1 MAQPD
6 ADRMREMPRDNA
18 AIRWILTGILIAY
31 AAYAAIFIFQSSFVV
46 DGQRY
51 FVLFDDAMISMQYAR
66 NLAHGAGLVW
76 NAGAPPVEGYS
87 NPLWVLI
94 MAGFHLLPLQSAQM
108 SLPIQIFSGLLLL
121 GNLILVKKLADEMTG
136 EAAVVSLVAVLLT
149 AFYYPINNWG
159 LLGNEVA
166 LLTPCVTGAVFLAIS
181 NLRRERLSRGLYILL
196 GLSLLIRVDAIVPAA
211 IIWLF
216 LVLVDRRNRRRHLV
230 WGSVWIGG
238 VLLASSLFRWLY
250 YGDLL
255 PNTYYL
261 KMTGYPILLRVAR
274 GLYVMFQFMWHLN
287 WVLLLFPLVLF
298 VVDRDKGTGLLAG
311 VFLAQILYSVYV
323 GGDGWEDRGGSNR
336 FVTIAMPLFF
346 VLFSIAVD
354 RLRRGVVSSLG
365 RLGGRSSARKASVA
379 AMGIFACVSLLNFN
393 VLIYPSDLKYL
404 FLQTRSV
411 FIGGNVRNVR
421 IANYLK
427 SVTTEQAQVAVV
439 AAGGIPYFSDRF
451 SIDLL
456 GKNDSKIAREPV
468 GTPQDYTWIDFRPG
482 HMKWDYAYSIG
493 ELKPDVVVEI
503 LRGTSTQ
510 AEPWLSGYV
519 RIQVPELESSLPDGT
534 LFLKPGSSNIYW
546 DRVAAFVVE
555 SP

>member
-1 MAQPD
+1 MSQD
-6 ADRMREMPRDNA
+6 GKITR
-18 AIRWILTGILIAY
+18 AIMLGILIAF
-31 AAYAAIFIFQSSFVV
+31 AAYAAIFIFQSSFVI

-76 NAGAPPVEGYS
+76 NAGGPLVEGYS

-94 MAGFHLLPLQSAQM
+94 MGGFHLLPLPAAQM
-108 SLPIQIFSGLLLL
+108 SLPVQVFSGLLLL
-121 GNLILVKKLADEMTG
+121 GNLVLVKRLVDEMTG
-136 EAAVVSLVAVLLT
+136 KAPAVGLVAVLLT

-166 LLTPCVTGAVFLAIS
+166 LLTPCVTGAVLLAIL
-181 NLRRERLSRGLYILL
+181 NMRRDRVSRGLYVLL
-196 GLSLLIRVDAIVPAA
+196 GLSLLIRIDAIVPAA
-211 IIWLF
+211 VIWLY
-216 LVLVDRRNRRRHLV
+216 LALVDRRNRRRHLV
-230 WGSVWIGG
+230 WGGACIGV
-238 VLLASSLFRWLY
+238 VLLASSLFRLLY

-261 KMTGYPILLRVAR
+261 KMTGYPIILRVAR

-287 WVLLLFPLVLF
+287 WVLILFPFVLY
-298 VVDRDKGTGLLAG
+298 VLDRDRDKGLLIA

-336 FVTIAMPLFF
+336 FVTIVMPLFF
-346 VLFSIAVD
+346 VLFSIAID
-354 RLRRGVVSSLG
+354 RSRRGLLFGLG
-365 RLGGRSSARKASVA
+365 RLGSRSNVHKASIA
-379 AMGIFACVSLLNFN
+379 GMAIFACVSLLNFN

-411 FIGGNVRNVR
+411 FIGGNERNVR

-427 SVTTEQAQVAVV
+427 SLTTDQAQVAVV
-439 AAGGIPYFSDRF
+439 AAGGIPYFSDRY

-493 ELKPDVVVEI
+493 QLKPDVVVET
-503 LRGTSTQ
+503 LRGTSGQ
-510 AEPWLSGYV
+510 AEPWLRGYV
-519 RIQVPELESSLPDGT
+519 RIQVPELESSLPNGT
-534 LFLKPGSSNIYW
+534 LFLKPGSANIYW
-546 DRVAAFVVE
+546 DRVASFVVGN
-555 SP
+555 P